1 MNKFFYVNLAI
12 NNIKKNSKTYIP
24 YLLTCIGTIAMFYN
38 MIFLAVAKDIGSVSD
53 SGSVRQILFLG
64 AIIIGIFSLIFL
76 FYTNSFLIK
85 RRKKEIGLFN
95 ILGMEKKHIA
105 KIMFMETIVIAVLS
119 FSIGLSSGIILS
131 KLMILLLLKIIS
143 FDATFGFEIP
153 LMAVLAT
160 VLLFCTIFI
169 INLIYNIFQVH
180 LAKPIELLKGGNL
193 GEKEPK
199 TKWILASI
207 GAICL
212 GIGYYIAVTTE
223 SPIAA
228 LNLFFIAVALVIV
241 GTYFIFTASSIA
253 ILKMLRKNKK
263 YYYKIN
269 HFISVSGMI
278 YRMKQNAAGLANI
291 CILSTAVIIMIST
304 TVSLYMGVEDVLRN
318 AFPRNIVI
326 NSFNVSKEYEE
337 FIENSV
343 EKHTTNANLQPKNII
358 KYHLMNFVL
367 NQDESNFDKFQEDSF
382 KVDNYS
388 KMSTLKFIIIDDY
401 NRLENKS
408 VTLSKGEVLLYE
420 QKGEISEDIINING
434 LKLSIKEHLNSLN
447 SMNATNENLT
457 NNYVIVVDDINTI
470 KQVHNAIYSGTDY
483 EMEMEELS
491 YYYAFDLDG
500 SKEEQIKIV
509 NSLQKEFVSDDLD
522 GDSRVEGAEIS
533 RDSFYTIYGGLF
545 FLGIF
550 LGVLFIMATVLII
563 YYKQIAEGYD
573 DKERFEIMQKVGM
586 SHDEVKHAIKAQVLT
601 VFFLPLIAAVIHI
614 AFAFKV
620 ITKLLLLFKLTNISL
635 FLVCTIA
642 TILIFALFYSIV
654 YALTARTYY
663 KIVS

>member
-1 MNKFFYVNLAI
+1 
-12 NNIKKNSKTYIP
+12 
-24 YLLTCIGTIAMFYN
+24 

-85 RRKKEIGLFN
+85 RRKKEIGLYN

-105 KIMFMETIVIAVLS
+105 RIMFMETIVIAVLS

-326 NSFNVSKEYEE
+326 KSFNASKEYEE

-343 EKHTTNANLQPKNII
+343 EKHTTIANLEPKNII

-367 NQDESNFDKFQEDSF
+367 NQDESNFVKYQEDSF
-382 KVDNYS
+382 NVDNYS
-388 KMSTLKFIIIDDY
+388 KMSTLKFTIIDDY

-420 QKGEISEDIINING
+420 QRGEISEDIINING
-434 LKLSIKEHLNSLN
+434 LKLSIKEHLSSLN
-447 SMNATNENLT
+447 SMTATNESLT
-457 NNYVIVVDDINTI
+457 NNYVIVVNDINTI
-470 KQVHNAIYSGTDY
+470 KQVQNAIYSGTDY
-483 EMEMEELS
+483 EMEELS
-491 YYYAFDLDG
+491 YYYAFDLAG

-509 NSLQKEFVSDDLD
+509 NNLQKEFANDDLD
-522 GDSRVEGAEIS
+522 GYSRAEGAEIS

-601 VFFLPLIAAVIHI
+601 VFFLPLVAAVIHI

-620 ITKLLLLFKLTNISL
+620 ITKLLLLFNLTNTSL
-635 FLVCTIA
+635 FLACTIA

-663 KIVS
+663 RIVS